1 MGNWALDAYDSIAE
15 AETAIELLD
24 STAVTL
30 HVLGFMQGAHQKI
43 VVVKST

>member
-15 AETAIELLD
+15 AETAIEAID
-24 STAVTL
+24 SSTNL
-30 HVLGFMQGAHQKI
+30 HVFGFMQGVHQKI